1 MELVFV
7 NFQQRQSGKDVSSWP
22 PTYRQVWGPGCNE
35 IHAHFISTPTLQHCC
50 QMTIIII
57 IFIDTQNLSN
67 AANKQAPPLQLQA
80 SLRKME
86 ALLAGL
92 VFLASLTA
100 ESGQTNSK
108 PASCCRLS
116 NRLTPIP
123 IHFRPDLSLEALPS
137 ETSQRNKFLLPVR
150 PVSWLVPRS

>member
-1 MELVFV
+1 MTSHIPPSLGTRV
-7 NFQQRQSGKDVSSWP
+7 QRNS
-22 PTYRQVWGPGCNE
+22 RALHF
-35 IHAHFISTPTLQHCC
+35 HAHITTLLPDDYNN
-50 QMTIIII
+50 I

-150 PVSWLVPRS
+150 SVS